1 MAKQLTDKNDIKIF
15 ILYLLKN
22 IERPVD
28 MITLN
33 DIVVQDGFVN
43 QFDFMDCFYELCD
56 TSAVR
61 KSEKDGVELYEI
73 TGEGSV
79 AAETMQSNI
88 IQSIR
93 ERSLRSAM
101 RLLSFHGRGAKHSC
115 TLEDADDGRCRRVC
129 RFTDKNGEFF
139 SLSVLFETRHQA
151 ELMKYNCGED
161 PELLYRGVLS
171 ILSGDINYLAD
182 AWAGDVE
189 YDGEEE
195 NP

>member
-22 IERPVD
+22 IERPID
-28 MITLN
+28 MVTLN

-56 TSAVR
+56 TPAVR
-61 KSEKDGVELYEI
+61 KFEKDGTEVYEI
-73 TGEGSV
+73 TDEGSV
-79 AAETMQSNI
+79 AVEAMESSI
-88 IQSIR
+88 IMTIR

-101 RLLSFHGRGAKHSC
+101 RLLSFHSRGAKAQTS
-115 TLEDADDGRCRRVC
+115 LEDADDGRCRMNC
-129 RFTDKNGEFF
+129 RYTDKNGEFF

-151 ELMKYNCGED
+151 ELMRMNCNED
-161 PELLYRGVLS
+161 PELLYRGVMS

-189 YDGEEE
+189 DDGEE
-195 NP
+195 NR

>member
-79 AAETMQSNI
+79 AAETIS
-88 IQSIR
+88 SSR
-93 ERSLRSAM
+93 Y
-101 RLLSFHGRGAKHSC
+101 AK
-115 TLEDADDGRCRRVC
+115 EVC
-129 RFTDKNGEFF
+129 DR
-139 SLSVLFETRHQA
+139 Q
-151 ELMKYNCGED
+151 
-161 PELLYRGVLS
+161 
-171 ILSGDINYLAD
+171 
-182 AWAGDVE
+182 
-189 YDGEEE
+189 
-195 NP
+195 

>member
-1 MAKQLTDKNDIKIF
+1 MRIRVLRR
-15 ILYLLKN
+15 LKN

-28 MITLN
+28 MVTLN

-43 QFDFMDCFYELCD
+43 QFDFMDCFYELCE

-61 KSEKDGVELYEI
+61 KFEKDGVELYEI
-73 TGEGSV
+73 TVDGTV

-101 RLLSFHGRGAKHSC
+101 RLLSFHSRGAKQSC
-115 TLEDADDGRCRRVC
+115 TLEDAADGKCRLIC
-129 RFTDKNGEFF
+129 RYTDKNGEFF

-151 ELMKYNCGED
+151 ELMRMNCNED

>member
-22 IERPVD
+22 IERPID
-28 MITLN
+28 MVTLN

-56 TSAVR
+56 TPAVR
-61 KSEKDGVELYEI
+61 KFEKDGTEVYEI
-73 TGEGSV
+73 TDEGSV
-79 AAETMQSNI
+79 AVEAMESSI
-88 IQSIR
+88 IMTIR

-101 RLLSFHGRGAKHSC
+101 RLLSFHSRGAKAQTS
-115 TLEDADDGRCRRVC
+115 LEDADDGRCRMKC
-129 RFTDKNGEFF
+129 RYTDKNGEFF

-151 ELMKYNCGED
+151 ELMRMNCNED
-161 PELLYRGVLS
+161 PELLYRGVMS

-189 YDGEEE
+189 DDGEE
-195 NP
+195 NR